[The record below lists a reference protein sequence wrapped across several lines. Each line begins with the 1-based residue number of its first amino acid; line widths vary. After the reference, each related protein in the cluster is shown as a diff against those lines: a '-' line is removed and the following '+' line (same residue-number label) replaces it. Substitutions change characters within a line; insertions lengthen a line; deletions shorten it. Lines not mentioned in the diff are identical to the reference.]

1 MINPIKP
8 NIALVNN
15 VKYELVLLFSRDT

>member
-15 VKYELVLLFSRDT
+15 VKYELALLFSKDT

>member
-8 NIALVNN
+8 NISLWISSEQSPESLQIV
-15 VKYELVLLFSRDT
+15 

>member
-15 VKYELVLLFSRDT
+15 VKYELALLITRDT

>member
-1 MINPIKP
+1 MINRIKL

-15 VKYELVLLFSRDT
+15 IKYELALLFSRDT

>member
-8 NIALVNN
+8 NIALVNI
-15 VKYELVLLFSRDT
+15 VKYELALLLARDT

>member
-1 MINPIKP
+1 MINLIKP

-15 VKYELVLLFSRDT
+15 VKYELALLFSGDT